1 MESLNERRVAPDRRV
16 LGNFERGLGNF
27 ANAAI
32 ATGALRQI
40 VRSSMNDPVD
50 RLKESIT
57 RGHRASLTALE
68 TNSNQVMCTSWLAST
83 SLAVALAET
92 PLNRK

>member
-1 MESLNERRVAPDRRV
+1 
-16 LGNFERGLGNF
+16 LGSFERGLGDF

-40 VRSSMNDPVD
+40 VWSSMNDPVD

-57 RGHRASLTALE
+57 RGHRAELTVLE
-68 TNSNQVMCTSWLAST
+68 TNSNQVMCAPWLASN
-83 SLAVALAET
+83 SLAVALAEI

>member
-1 MESLNERRVAPDRRV
+1 
-16 LGNFERGLGNF
+16 
-27 ANAAI
+27 
-32 ATGALRQI
+32 
-40 VRSSMNDPVD
+40 MNDPVD

-57 RGHRASLTALE
+57 RGHRAELTALE
-68 TNSNQVMCTSWLAST
+68 TNSNQVMCAPWLASI